1 MKIVPGLRASLTP
14 TKRCS
19 KTPSSSRWKEKRSE
33 KRNEKRNEQRTETRK
48 EKTVSKLYAIVMLV
62 CVAFLTGCEAE
73 MGGAD
78 WCAEMDEKS
87 KADWSANEAM
97 KYAEDCIAL
106 PGQQ

>member
-1 MKIVPGLRASLTP
+1 
-14 TKRCS
+14 
-19 KTPSSSRWKEKRSE
+19 
-33 KRNEKRNEQRTETRK
+33 
-48 EKTVSKLYAIVMLV
+48 MLV